1 MANIGHGKKFEQMKE
16 KLLKVAQKEFFINGY
31 KNTKIAGVCKT
42 ANVDNNAV
50 ARVFCDKETL
60 FLSVIEQVIKEQN
73 KIVKKLLRKTKDN
86 LLEYFLLSAIK
97 LIFSTLSEQS
107 RENFKVYYEKKK
119 ANVDKKLYEKLKES
133 LPQNNREDFYACS
146 LAIDGIMSNFI
157 SSALALEDKI
167 NKFTLFSLSILN
179 IESDRAKQ
187 IIEYLEN
194 QETINIIEKHA
205 HNLLQSIKE
214 N

>member
-16 KLLKVAQKEFFINGY
+16 KLLKVAQKEFFLKGY
-31 KNTKIAGVCKT
+31 KNTKIADVCKI
-42 ANVDNNAV
+42 ANADNNAV

-73 KIVKKLLRKTKDN
+73 KIAKKIIGNKKDS
-86 LLEYFLLSAIK
+86 LLEYFLQHATK
-97 LIFSTLSEQS
+97 LIFSSLSAQVT
-107 RENFKVYYEKKK
+107 ENFSVYYEKRKTS
-119 ANVDKKLYEKLKES
+119 VDKRLYDKLQDS
-133 LPQNNREDFYACS
+133 LPKTSKEDFYAC
-146 LAIDGIMSNFI
+146 LIAIDGIMRNFI
-157 SSALALEDKI
+157 SSAHNVEDKI

-187 IIEYLEN
+187 IIEQLEN
-194 QETINIIEKHA
+194 QETINIIEKQA